1 VEALQRDPDE
11 WLLGYNTERTHLG
24 YRNMRKEA
32 HRTDREAPYGVFVK
46 KPESKVNIADRGGK

>member
-24 YRNMRKEA
+24 YRNIGKEA
-32 HRTDREAPYGVFVK
+32 HRTDREAPNGVFIK
-46 KPESKVNIADRGGK
+46 KPERTVNKADRGGK